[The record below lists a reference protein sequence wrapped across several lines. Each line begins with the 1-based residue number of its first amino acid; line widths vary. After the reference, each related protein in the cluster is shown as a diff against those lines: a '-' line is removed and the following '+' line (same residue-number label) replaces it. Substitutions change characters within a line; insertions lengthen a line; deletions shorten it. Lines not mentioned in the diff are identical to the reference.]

1 VKAHDQPIGD
11 DDLQALIDG
20 RLSPERKAMVEA
32 YLATQPALAADVA
45 ADMDISA
52 QLRARLAAK
61 AEEPIPSRL
70 RVAHLLAERRRA
82 GLRPWRAIAASIALV
97 AAGAAIGW
105 SANSYLQP
113 RAPRIEASASRDAF
127 AAYRTFVVEKL
138 HPVEVRADDEAH
150 LVQWL
155 SRRLGK
161 PLSAPDLSA
170 QGYQLMGGRLLPTEG
185 GGPAA
190 MFMYAD
196 QSGHRLTLYARNDP
210 SDRLPGFRFEQQGGV
225 SAFSW
230 IDRDLAYVVTAKVE
244 RPVLQGVAEAVY
256 RQLNAEPPG
265 KSL

>member
-1 VKAHDQPIGD
+1 VTAQDQPIGD
-11 DDLQALIDG
+11 DDLHALIDG

-32 YLATQPALAADVA
+32 YLSTQPALAADVA
-45 ADMDISA
+45 ADMEISA
-52 QLRARLAAK
+52 QLRGRLAAK

-70 RVAHLLAERRRA
+70 RIAHLLAERRHA
-82 GLRPWRAIAASIALV
+82 GMRPLRAIAASIVLV

-105 SANSYLQP
+105 SANSYLRP
-113 RAPRIEASASRDAF
+113 PIPKIEASASRDAF

-138 HPVEVRADDEAH
+138 HPVEVRADNEAH

-161 PLSAPDLSA
+161 PLSAPDLTA
-170 QGYQLMGGRLLPTEG
+170 QGYQLMGGRLLPTDG

-196 QSGHRLTLYARNDP
+196 QSGHRLTVYARTDV
-210 SDRLPGFRFEQQGGV
+210 SDRLAGFRFEQQGDL

-230 IDRDLAYVVTAKVE
+230 VDRDLAYVVIAKAE
-244 RPVLQGVAEAVY
+244 RPILQSVAEAVY
-256 RQLNAEPPG
+256 RQLNAEPG